1 MSAFKE
7 KNAITHPGD
16 VKSSLHHFIEGLR
29 KFKIGKT
36 GQPIDKRAEAYSGY
50 DNLLKLGESSVK
62 DKVDQKEIEFIN
74 WSCDNYP
81 NKCQNEKDVSTANIK
96 NSGNYKLYI
105 AYEK

>member
-1 MSAFKE
+1 MSAFKD

-16 VKSSLHHFIEGLR
+16 VKSSLHYFVKDLK

-36 GQPIDKRAEAYSGY
+36 GQTVNKRAHAYSDY

-74 WSCDNYP
+74 WGCDNYP
-81 NKCQNEKDVSTANIK
+81 NKCRNEKNVSTADMK

-105 AYEK
+105 AYKE